1 MRVIRYMKN
10 PASLTVKMLKDLF
23 SGLAAGA
30 YLILLLYLGGK
41 NALQYYFFVHYEGEA
56 ALVEELREYVR
67 QNNVGAADARELTSW
82 TEDKGIHE
90 FMTARGGWLVFDASY
105 PGVML
110 PGRKQQPN
118 SKWRGYYNITFAD
131 GDADVYI
138 STGYEIK
145 YYQLLLAVSMAA
157 GFAACLWI
165 IISGMQ
171 ENVAYIQC
179 LEREV
184 DAIRRGNLQE
194 TVTVKGTDELG
205 QLACGLDQM
214 RSQLYEKEKM
224 EKELRM
230 AQEKLVLGMSH
241 DLRTPLTGLLA
252 YMEVLK
258 KQDTEGSPSRAYID
272 KSYDKILQIKHLSD
286 QMFEYFFIDSHQE
299 AALEPPE
306 ETISAFGDY
315 LSELC
320 AMLDCGGFSTDTE
333 MLEWKPSLVQI
344 NADFLGRIMN
354 NIFSNLEKYGDKEKR
369 VKIWMIYEPDR
380 VGIAIENG
388 IAMPCQYVE
397 GTGIG
402 MKNVSLMM
410 ELMGGTAKI
419 RMTEDDYRIV
429 LYFPL
434 LQEL

>member
-1 MRVIRYMKN
+1 MKN
-10 PASLTVKMLKDLF
+10 PASLTGKMLKDLL
-23 SGLAAGA
+23 SGLAVGT

-56 ALVEELREYVR
+56 GLVEELREYAR
-67 QNNVGAADARELTSW
+67 QNKIGAADADALTAW
-82 TEDKGIHE
+82 IEDKGIRE
-90 FMTARGGWLVFDASY
+90 FMTAREGWLLFDASY
-105 PGVML
+105 PGVIL

-118 SKWRGYYNITFAD
+118 SKWRGYYNISFAD

-145 YYQLLLAVSMAA
+145 YYQLLLAVSVAA

-179 LEREV
+179 LEQEV

-205 QLACGLDQM
+205 QLAYGLDQM
-214 RSQLYEKEKM
+214 RRQLHEKEKM
-224 EKELRM
+224 EKELRK

-258 KQDTEGSPSRAYID
+258 KLEAEDTPSRAYID
-272 KSYDKILQIKHLSD
+272 KSYDKLLQIKHLSD

-299 AALEPPE
+299 AALESPE
-306 ETISAFGDY
+306 ETSSAFGDY

-320 AMLDCGGFSTDTE
+320 AMLGCGGFYVDTR
-333 MLEWKPSLVQI
+333 MLEWKPALVQI
-344 NADFLGRIMN
+344 NADFLGRIVN
-354 NIFSNLEKYGDKEKR
+354 NIYSNLEKYGDKEKR

-380 VGIAIENG
+380 AGIAVENG
-388 IAMPCQYVE
+388 IAMPCRYVD

-402 MKNVSLMM
+402 MKNISFMM
-410 ELMGGTAKI
+410 ELMGGSAEVC
-419 RMTEDDYRIV
+419 MAEDNYRIV

-434 LQEL
+434 QPEH